1 MDDIDKQII
10 NILTNDSRTKNTTI
24 AQKVGLSE
32 GSVRERIQKLISS
45 GIIAKY
51 TIETKYNSPS
61 AFTLIKLDTTQSLF
75 QIKSELKSIKE
86 IDNFYSTTG
95 TFDFLLIFSIDD
107 KTLLFETLEKIRQIP
122 GIKDILTSSILAID
136 KNIDN

>member
-32 GSVRERIQKLISS
+32 GSVRERIHKLISS

>member
-1 MDDIDKQII
+1 
-10 NILTNDSRTKNTTI
+10 DSRTKNTTI

>member
-1 MDDIDKQII
+1 M
-10 NILTNDSRTKNTTI
+10 
-24 AQKVGLSE
+24 
-32 GSVRERIQKLISS
+32 
-45 GIIAKY
+45 
-51 TIETKYNSPS
+51 
-61 AFTLIKLDTTQSLF
+61 IKLDTTQSLF

>member
-75 QIKSELKSIKE
+75 QIKSELKLIKE

-95 TFDFLLIFSIDD
+95 TFDLLLIFSIDD

-122 GIKDILTSSILAID
+122 GIEDILTSSILAID

>member
-75 QIKSELKSIKE
+75 QIKSELKLIKE

-95 TFDFLLIFSIDD
+95 TFDLLLIFSIDD